1 MNENPINLT
10 KWTDTELSGTI
21 HSDGYKTMFTSIP
34 YDKGWKL
41 FVDGVETETRPVF
54 DTFIAAD
61 LAEGD
66 HEISFTYNFTWIS
79 RFHIFLPMRQS
90 LPRKT

>member
-1 MNENPINLT
+1 MRFDPEAFKEFYDKMNENPINLT

-54 DTFIAAD
+54 DTFIAQ
-61 LAEGD
+61 
-66 HEISFTYNFTWIS
+66 TWQKETMK
-79 RFHIFLPMRQS
+79 FPLPMS
-90 LPRKT
+90 RKV

>member
-41 FVDGVETETRPVF
+41 FVDGVETET
-54 DTFIAAD
+54 
-61 LAEGD
+61 
-66 HEISFTYNFTWIS
+66 
-79 RFHIFLPMRQS
+79 
-90 LPRKT
+90 KTCF

>member
-41 FVDGVETETRPVF
+41 FVDGVETETRPVL
-54 DTFIAAD
+54 IH
-61 LAEGD
+61 LLQQ
-66 HEISFTYNFTWIS
+66 TWQKETMK
-79 RFHIFLPMRQS
+79 FPLPMS
-90 LPRKT
+90 RKV